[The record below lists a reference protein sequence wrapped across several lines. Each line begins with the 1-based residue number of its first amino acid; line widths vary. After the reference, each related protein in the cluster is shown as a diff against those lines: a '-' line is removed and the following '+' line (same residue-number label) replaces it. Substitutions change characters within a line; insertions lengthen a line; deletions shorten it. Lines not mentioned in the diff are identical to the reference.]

1 MRLKGDDR
9 MLRKMPAALVLAAAL
24 AMSVPLWAHHAFQAE
39 FDDKKP
45 VHLIGKVTKMEW
57 INPHAWIH
65 IDVAEPD
72 GKVTSWMVECGSPN
86 IMLRRGFTK
95 ESLEF
100 GSEIVVEGYRAKN
113 GSNRANGSSVT
124 FKDGRRLFVGGSN
137 PDIPAEFR
145 Q

>member
-1 MRLKGDDR
+1 

-39 FDDKKP
+39 FDDRKP
-45 VHLIGKVTKMEW
+45 VHLVGKVTKMEW

-65 IDVAEPD
+65 IDVTEPD